1 MTRSSTGTQDNLASR
16 PILAFDG
23 SWTLPISDMSHSSG
37 SSPIDLGPKLVPA
50 ERALA
55 KIRAG
60 NRIYIGTGCAAPRT
74 LLARLETMEPGP
86 AGLEF
91 VSFLTTS
98 ALPQVEGS
106 PRTRYRHR
114 AFFVG
119 SEVRGL
125 ASSGQL
131 DYVPI
136 SLEEIPRL
144 LTSGRLPIDVA
155 LLQVSPPDARGFV
168 SLGVS
173 VDLAP
178 AILSVAR
185 TVIAEINPA
194 MPRTHGE
201 SFVHLNRF
209 DALVGVDVP
218 IAEYLHPNIGE
229 TAERVARYIASI
241 IDDGSTLQIGLGR
254 VPNEALRHLKDRRDL
269 GIHSDVI
276 TDGIVDLVEAGVVTG
291 RCKTRYRDRIVAS
304 YCLGTRRLYDFV
316 DDNPGLQFLPID
328 QVCHPGEVARQSRM
342 VSITQAFAIDL
353 TGQVCVNQFE
363 GEFYGGVSTQ
373 VGFIRGAA
381 HSLGGKPIVCLSST
395 TDDGASR
402 IKPLL
407 GAGDGVGIARSDVH
421 YVITEYGIA
430 YLFGKSIRERAVA
443 LIEVAHPRWREM
455 LLTSAKE
462 LGYVRTD
469 QYLAS
474 QVAYPVHEERIVTL
488 KTGVKIMIRP
498 ARAGDTGALEALFHR
513 LSPDD
518 VQTRF
523 FRHVRSLT
531 YRELQTLCNV
541 NHDTEVAFLA
551 VTGPRENEEVVGSAC
566 YFLSPTTNLAE
577 VAFMVAPEFQGM
589 GLGTALQARLQEYA
603 MNRGVRGFVSE
614 IRPGNTSML
623 RLAASAQGTMTTSRD
638 EDAVHVTVLFPDSSS
653 TASTFSEFPFQ
664 DGSSLNGINYKT
676 LKAAA
681 PLKPSTSWR
690 PLH

>member
-1 MTRSSTGTQDNLASR
+1 MPKCTASD
-16 PILAFDG
+16 L
-23 SWTLPISDMSHSSG
+23 SG
-37 SSPIDLGPKLVPA
+37 SNAVDLGPKLVSA
-50 ERALA
+50 ERALGA
-55 KIRAG
+55 IRAG
-60 NRIYIGTGCAAPRT
+60 GRVYIGTGCAAPRT
-74 LLARLETMEPGP
+74 LLARLEAMEPGP
-86 AGLEF
+86 ADLEF

-98 ALPQVEGS
+98 ALPQVGGS
-106 PRTRYRHR
+106 SRTRYRHR

-125 ASSGQL
+125 AGSGQL

-136 SLEEIPRL
+136 SLEEIPSL

-185 TVIAEINPA
+185 TAIAEINPA

-201 SFVHLNRF
+201 TFVHLNRF
-209 DALVGVDVP
+209 DALVRVDAPV
-218 IAEYLHPNIGE
+218 AEYVHPNIGE
-229 TAERVARYIASI
+229 IAERVARYIASI

-276 TDGIVDLVEAGVVTG
+276 TDGVVDLVEAGVVTG

-316 DDNPGLQFLPID
+316 DNNPGLQFLPID

-353 TGQVCVNQFE
+353 TGQVCVDQFE

-373 VGFIRGAA
+373 VGFVRGAA
-381 HSLGGKPIVCLSST
+381 HSPGGKPIICLSST
-395 TDDGASR
+395 TEDGASR

-407 GAGDGVGIARSDVH
+407 EAGDGVEIARSDVH

-430 YLFGKSIRERAVA
+430 YLFGKSIRERALA

-455 LLTSAKE
+455 LLTSAKQ
-462 LGYVRTD
+462 LGYVRSD
-469 QYLAS
+469 QYVAS
-474 QVAYPVHEERIVTL
+474 QAAYPVHEERIVTL
-488 KTGVKIMIRP
+488 KNGVKSMIRP
-498 ARAGDTGALEALFHR
+498 ARAGDAGALEALFHR

-518 VQTRF
+518 VYTRF
-523 FRHVRSLT
+523 FRRVRSLT

-541 NHDTEVAFLA
+541 NHETEVAFLA
-551 VTGPRENEEVVGSAC
+551 VTGPRENEEVIGSAC

-577 VAFMVAPEFQGM
+577 VAFMVSPEWHGA
-589 GLGTALQARLQEYA
+589 GVGTALQARLLEYA
-603 MNRGVRGFVSE
+603 MSRGVRGF
-614 IRPGNTSML
+614 IADILPRNASML
-623 RLAASAQGTMTTSRD
+623 RLIARVPGMVTTSRD
-638 EDAVHVTVLFPDSSS
+638 EDAVHVTVVFR
-653 TASTFSEFPFQ
+653 ASAEVQ
-664 DGSSLNGINYKT
+664 GSCHQQQ
-676 LKAAA
+676 AADTPEA
-681 PLKPSTSWR
+681 RAERDAFTPMAAQTCSQRRARCGWR
-690 PLH
+690 RGASDPARSCGASG